1 MCTDRR
7 IAVTI
12 HSATARLDM
21 LIIVLSV
28 VDVRI
33 CLYLIE
39 TILISRSLLGRSL
52 TKRSKLEEVTRVEDL
67 IGVSRDDLGD
77 AWMSTCARLFMY

>member
-1 MCTDRR
+1 MCADRR

-21 LIIVLSV
+21 PVIVLGV

-33 CLYLIE
+33 CLYLLE
-39 TILISRSLLGRSL
+39 RILILRSLLGRSL
-52 TKRSKLEEVTRVEDL
+52 TKRSKLEGVMCVEDL

-77 AWMSTCARLFMY
+77 AWMITCARLFMY